1 MDLVAWAAWA
11 LGGWHGHVINCVD
24 RATGDM
30 FLGGHGIVAV
40 GLFSGALVSYAR
52 RGFAGWGINCVDR
65 ATGDWR
71 LPGGVGSA
79 QLVYFGVVGI
89 VRAVRIRWG
98 GVGLIPWIGRL
109 GIVTILEG
117 VGSAQLV
124 YFGGVGIVCAAWIR
138 WGGVGLIAYRSA
150 GESAHVQGARD

>member
-24 RATGDM
+24 WATGDM

-40 GLFSGALVSYAR
+40 GLFSGALASYAR

-89 VRAVRIRWG
+89 VRAVRIRCRGRGINSLDWEAGDRHNTG
-98 GVGLIPWIGRL
+98 GRGISAVGLFWGCGHCMRGVDSL
-109 GIVTILEG
+109 GPPPK
-117 VGSAQLV
+117 
-124 YFGGVGIVCAAWIR
+124 
-138 WGGVGLIAYRSA
+138 
-150 GESAHVQGARD
+150 